1 MAKVYNDGGVWYAE
15 WYVHNQATDQFERER
30 RSTRIKVE
38 GLRDAA
44 WKRAKVIADG
54 FEKAAPSTSR
64 VKSSKTLADAFEA
77 REQALRVRQA
87 AKKSIERF
95 QNARTRVFDFFGK
108 TTQAAALNKADLRRY
123 ADARMKLGIS
133 TDGVRREL
141 VELRA
146 SCHEAGL
153 TRPALPDLPPPVSR
167 EGFTTRDDVL
177 RICDELPPHQAR
189 IVLLVN
195 QTGLRRNEVYRLK
208 WISPGQGRLIGK
220 KDGLKTGHRTIPLTS
235 IAEKILQAGPLRRW
249 VNALRGLKNAAR
261 RAGVGKVNW
270 NDLRAGTATQLLQA
284 DVALAR
290 IAALFGHTSI
300 RMVEQRYARLKNLKV
315 SVDDLKSLTVGVD

>member
-1 MAKVYNDGGVWYAE
+1 MAKVYADGGVWYAE
-15 WYVHNQATDQFERER
+15 WYVLDPKNDAFARQR
-30 RSTRIKVE
+30 RSTRIKVD
-38 GLRDAA
+38 GTASA
-44 WKRAKVIADG
+44 KQRAKVIADG
-54 FEKAAPSTSR
+54 FEKAAPTARSKST
-64 VKSSKTLADAFEA
+64 KTLTDAFEA

-95 QNARTRVFDFFGK
+95 ENARARIFDFFGRLSWAGELTK
-108 TTQAAALNKADLRRY
+108 YDLRRY
-123 ADARMKLGIS
+123 ADARMHAGI
-133 TDGVRREL
+133 TPDGVRREL
-141 VELRA
+141 IELRA

-153 TRPALPDLPPPVSR
+153 ARPDLPDLPAPVSR
-167 EGFTTRDDVL
+167 EGFTTKVDVL
-177 RICDELPPHQAR
+177 RICDELPPHQAK

-208 WISPGQGRLIGK
+208 WLSPGQGRLIGK
-220 KDGLKTGHRTIPLTS
+220 RDGLKTGHRTIPLTP
-235 IAEKILQAGPLRRW
+235 IAEKILQTGPLRKW

-284 DVALAR
+284 DVAPAR
-290 IAALFGHTSI
+290 IAALLGHTSL

-315 SVDDLKSLTVGVD
+315 SVDDLKSLATDVD